1 VKTLSVIRIPI
12 LIFDK
17 KSREMRNLPVFI
29 IIIFLIVTDGCSD
42 KPIGSNIK
50 VMTLNVRYDNPE
62 DSIYSWPKRASQ
74 VCDFILT
81 EKPDILG
88 LQEVLWNH
96 FQVLGSILMDYSS
109 VGAGSVDGAR
119 EGEMNPVF
127 FRKDKFNMIRHLTF
141 WLSDSPDIAGS
152 KVMDSSLPRIVTW
165 MELVEKKSHKHFF
178 FFNTHF
184 ADDSDSARL
193 LSSKILLKEANKIAD
208 GFPFIISGDFN
219 MTPASTGYSILT
231 GPDESVPLLKDS
243 YILSEKNPSGP
254 VSTINSFSD
263 KVKAARIDYIFV
275 RNGMKVLDYKT
286 MIKQENGISISD
298 HWPVETVISI
308 N

>member
-1 VKTLSVIRIPI
+1 VKTLTVIRIPI

-17 KSREMRNLPVFI
+17 KSWEMKNLSVFI
-29 IIIFLIVTDGCSD
+29 TVIFLIATCGCSHE
-42 KPIGSNIK
+42 PSGSNIK

-62 DSIYSWPKRASQ
+62 DSIFSWPKRASQ

-96 FQVLGSILMDYSS
+96 FQVLGSVLTAYSS
-109 VGAGSVDGAR
+109 LGAGSFDGAR

-127 FRKDKFNMIRHLTF
+127 FRKDKFNLIRHLTF

-152 KVMDSSLPRIVTW
+152 KVMDSTLPRIVTW

-193 LSSKILLKEANKIAD
+193 QCSKILLKEANKIAE

-219 MTPASTGYSILT
+219 LTPASTGYSILT

-243 YILSEKNPSGP
+243 YIISEKKPSGP

-263 KVKAARIDYIFV
+263 KAKAARIDYIFV

-286 MIKQENGISISD
+286 MIKQENGIYISD
-298 HWPVETVISI
+298 HWPVEAVISI